1 MDLFFTIRDGTK
13 QACLASCMGV
23 IAEVEDAAKQLSN
36 AGVLAAVRESVTLM
50 TSTTVES
57 ADSSPEDGRGEAS
70 GSSSAPSA
78 SS

>member
-1 MDLFFTIRDGTK
+1 MDLFFTVRDGTK

-23 IAEVEDAAKQLSN
+23 IAEVEDAAKHLSN
-36 AGVLAAVRESVTLM
+36 AGILAAVRESVKLM
-50 TSTTVES
+50 TSIAAEPT
-57 ADSSPEDGRGEAS
+57 DSSPEDVRGEAS